1 MKTTI
6 KIEPSVTYLS
16 EVMQTLPKNCLF
28 DKGRVGCGGTTI
40 TIESNEAYVICV
52 PYVSLIENKVAQ
64 YPNERY
70 TGDICGVCAGVTNED
85 IAVYMASTPVPKF
98 MVTYDSLARLTNII
112 NPQDFKLLVDEYHI
126 LFTAYSY
133 RSEAAQSVLQNY
145 TKYKEYCFMTATPLE
160 EEFILDELKD
170 LDVVEA
176 IWENTYLAHI
186 ESVHCQ
192 KGVKEATKSLIFSF
206 LSGATPGNAYI
217 FVNSIK
223 FINEIIQACR
233 LTADDTR
240 VIYSTHNEE
249 AKRKVSIPNGRTID
263 APKKINLLTS
273 CVFEG
278 QDIYD
283 EDGRIIM
290 VSDATMSHTL
300 LDIST
305 SFQQIIGR
313 IRNSKYATNV
323 MHLYSQTRYSDVT
336 YEEFLERTNQLVE
349 NYRQSETIYNS
360 LPQFQFDIMYNK
372 MDINDTY
379 LDKRD
384 GKFYFDPNKAKI
396 DMFQFKVARNMY
408 TARVNIVAEYA
419 KFGYNSSEH
428 IENTISIADISAVKG
443 KPLKEVI
450 AEIQVEMEDRFRID
464 FPVRDAA
471 FLKYRFLEKAIT
483 KLGFEKIAALG
494 YVQKAIKDELAFVS
508 DKSIGNKIMKLLKN
522 EGIGNGDF
530 VPAAKLK
537 KIFTN
542 IYTKLEI
549 NKKATAATTLE
560 YYDAKENSRRIDG
573 KVIKGYTII
582 RPLIIFKNN

>member
-1 MKTTI
+1 M
-6 KIEPSVTYLS
+6 
-16 EVMQTLPKNCLF
+16 
-28 DKGRVGCGGTTI
+28 
-40 TIESNEAYVICV
+40 
-52 PYVSLIENKVAQ
+52 
-64 YPNERY
+64 
-70 TGDICGVCAGVTNED
+70 
-85 IAVYMASTPVPKF
+85 
-98 MVTYDSLARLTNII
+98 
-112 NPQDFKLLVDEYHI
+112 
-126 LFTAYSY
+126 
-133 RSEAAQSVLQNY
+133 
-145 TKYKEYCFMTATPLE
+145 
-160 EEFILDELKD
+160 
-170 LDVVEA
+170 
-176 IWENTYLAHI
+176 
-186 ESVHCQ
+186 
-192 KGVKEATKSLIFSF
+192 
-206 LSGATPGNAYI
+206 
-217 FVNSIK
+217 
-223 FINEIIQACR
+223 NEIIQACR

-240 VIYSTHNEE
+240 VIYSTHNEV
-249 AKRKVSIPNGRTID
+249 AKRKVSIPNGKTTD

-278 QDIYD
+278 SDIYD

-336 YEEFLERTNQLVE
+336 YEEFLETTNQLVE

-408 TARVNIVAEYA
+408 SARINVVGEYA
-419 KFGYNSSEH
+419 KFGYNCSTH
-428 IENTISIADISAVKG
+428 IENTISIADIS
-443 KPLKEVI
+443 VI
-450 AEIQVEMEDRFRID
+450 KDKSFKDTIIEMQIEMEDKFRTD
-464 FPVRDAA
+464 YPLRDAA
-471 FLKYRFLEKAIT
+471 FLKYRFLEKAIDT
-483 KLGFEKIAALG
+483 IGYKGISSLN

-549 NKKATAATTLE
+549 PKTAKGSTILE
-560 YYDAKENSRRIDG
+560 YYDAKESTRYIN
-573 KVIKGYTII
+573 KKTVVGYTII
-582 RPLIIFKNN
+582 RPLIVFKNN